1 MMKRIACIFSITAAI
16 VTLISCNKDQE
27 GYHRSESGLKYK
39 FIRSSDGAKPETGDV
54 MVMDI
59 AYYTPSDSLL
69 FDSRKIRDSF
79 TVVTVDPTFIGGLE
93 EGFRMMSV
101 GDSALFKV
109 RADSLYKVTFK
120 TNYPEYLKPGDEI
133 RFRVLLKN
141 IIKKSL
147 LDSLAREQDVEL
159 RRQEFARLDQWLE
172 ESKMEVM
179 PTQNGAY
186 LSIVEPGT
194 GPFPQPGDTILV
206 RYTGKLLDGTVFD
219 QTKENDPPL
228 QFILGQNMVI
238 RGWEECMPLLNK
250 NTVARMIIPSD
261 LAYGAQTVGV
271 LKPYSTLLF
280 EVEIVEIK

>member
-1 MMKRIACIFSITAAI
+1 MKKIASISCLLAVSLSLA
-16 VTLISCNKDQE
+16 SCNKDQE
-27 GYHRSESGLKYK
+27 GYRRSESGLKFK
-39 FIRSSDGAKPETGDV
+39 FIRSSDGEKPETGDV

-59 AYYTPSDSLL
+59 AYFTPNDSLL
-69 FDSRKIRDSF
+69 FDSRRVRDSF
-79 TVVTVDPTFIGGLE
+79 TVVTVDPTFKGGLE
-93 EGFRMMSV
+93 EGFRMMSE

-120 TNYPEYLKPGDEI
+120 TTYPGYLNPGDEI
-133 RFRVLLKN
+133 RFRVRLKK
-141 IIKKSL
+141 IIKKAV
-147 LDSLAREQDVEL
+147 LDSLDLEQDVQR

-172 ESKMEVM
+172 ESELEVM

-206 RYTGKLLDGTVFD
+206 RYSGKLLDGTVFE
-219 QTKENDPPL
+219 QIKESDPP
-228 QFILGQNMVI
+228 FRFVLGQNMVI
-238 RGWEECMPLLNK
+238 QGWEECMPMLNK

-261 LAYGAQTVGV
+261 LAYGAQEVGI